1 MTQADLI
8 VKPWYEKNKW
18 KRTPTPTRK
27 ISLPSYVGV
36 LFYLF
41 YFLCR
46 IPDNSGGIT
55 DDYGVIRN
63 VFCYDGTCTDYD
75 VISDVHTRKDDAVTA
90 EPDIVT
96 DGDGLTAYIICYPG
110 FGIHWM
116 TDGVET
122 GLWSHQTV
130 ITMVIGAASSMTHWK
145 LAKKFLRHGYENHN
159 RSEMV
164 VW

>member
-1 MTQADLI
+1 M
-8 VKPWYEKNKW
+8 
-18 KRTPTPTRK
+18 KRTNEKELQHRHGKFPYR
-27 ISLPSYVGV
+27 LM
-36 LFYLF
+36 LEFFFYLF

-46 IPDNSGGIT
+46 IADDSGGIT

-75 VISDVHTRKDDAVTA
+75 VISDVHTRKDDAVTT

-96 DGDGLTAYIICYPG
+96 DGDGLAAYIICYPG

-130 ITMVIGAASSMTHWK
+130 ITDGDRCCIQHDTLEIGEEIFADMDMKTIIAVKWWFDK
-145 LAKKFLRHGYENHN
+145 NIIVAVAE
-159 RSEMV
+159 
-164 VW
+164 

>member
-1 MTQADLI
+1 MQWNVDLHILSGRIAD
-8 VKPWYEKNKW
+8 
-18 KRTPTPTRK
+18 
-27 ISLPSYVGV
+27 
-36 LFYLF
+36 
-41 YFLCR
+41 
-46 IPDNSGGIT
+46 DSGGIT

-63 VFCYDGTCTDYD
+63 VFCYDGTCADYD

-96 DGDGLTAYIICYPG
+96 DGDGLAAYIICYPG

-130 ITMVIGAASSMTHWK
+130 ITDGDRCCIQHDTLEIGEEIFADMDMKTIIAVKWWFDK
-145 LAKKFLRHGYENHN
+145 NIIVAVAE
-159 RSEMV
+159 
-164 VW
+164 